1 MGKVYAPPGS
11 PGSVVT
17 VKPRY
22 DNFIG
27 GKWVAPVNGQYMPNV
42 SPVTGKVFCEVAKST
57 ADDVE
62 LALDAAH
69 AAKDAWGDAS
79 LAERAA
85 VLNAIADALEANL
98 EMLAVAETWENG
110 KPVRETLAADI
121 PLAIDHF
128 RYFAGATRSLEGRT
142 TEIDKDT
149 VAYHF
154 HEPLGVVG
162 QIIPFNFPLLMAA
175 WKMAPA
181 LAAGNCTVLK
191 PASPTPWS
199 ILKLAEVVADVVPAG
214 VINII
219 TGPGGEIGKALATSP
234 RIAKIGFTG
243 ETTTGRLIMQYAAQ
257 NLIPSTTELGGK
269 SPNVFFADIM
279 DEDDSFLDKAVEG
292 LVLYAFNKGEVC
304 TCPSRA
310 LIQESIYDKFMAR
323 CLERI
328 GKIVQGNPL
337 DTATMM
343 GPQVSTQQLEKI
355 GSYVDIGLQEGAE
368 CLIGG
373 HRSVQAG
380 DLADGL
386 LLRAHGAQGRQQ
398 DAGLPGGDLRAGA
411 GRDHL
416 QRRGRRRAHRQRHPL
431 RPGRRR
437 VDPQRQPGLPHGPGH
452 QGRPRVDQLL
462 PPLPRRRSLRRL
474 QDLGRRA
481 GEPPDDARALHAD
494 QEPAGQLQPRA
505 PRVLLIRARER
516 ETGTGPDGTTVPE
529 PAVVATPAAL
539 EAVARLVAERGP
551 VMFFQSGG
559 CCDGSLP
566 MCFDDGEL
574 MSATTT
580 SCWASWAA
588 APSTSTAASTSCGST
603 RSSSSM
609 SAKGRPKGSPWR
621 PATDRHFITRSRVCS
636 ADEPGTRRP
645 ERPEA

>member
-1 MGKVYAPPGS
+1 MSKVYAPPGT

-27 GKWVAPVNGQYMPNV
+27 GKWVAPVNGQYMANV

-57 ADDVE
+57 AADVE

-110 KPVRETLAADI
+110 KPVRETLAADV

-269 SPNVFFADIM
+269 SPNVFFADVM
-279 DEDDSFLDKAVEG
+279 DFDDSFLDKAIEG

-328 GKIVQGNPL
+328 AKIAQGNPL

-355 GSYVDIGLQEGAE
+355 SSYVDIGLQEGAE

-380 DLADGL
+380 EFADGYYFEPTVL
-386 LLRAHGAQGRQQ
+386 KGDNKMRVFQEEIFGPVLAVTTFKDEADAVRIANDTLYGLGAGVWTRNGNVAYRMGRAIKAGRVWTNCYH
-398 DAGLPGGDLRAGA
+398 LYPAGA
-411 GRDHL
+411 AFGGYKISGVGRENHQMMLEHYTQTKNLLVSYSD
-416 QRRGRRRAHRQRHPL
+416 QPL
-431 RPGRRR
+431 G
-437 VDPQRQPGLPHGPGH
+437 
-452 QGRPRVDQLL
+452 
-462 PPLPRRRSLRRL
+462 
-474 QDLGRRA
+474 
-481 GEPPDDARALHAD
+481 
-494 QEPAGQLQPRA
+494 
-505 PRVLLIRARER
+505 
-516 ETGTGPDGTTVPE
+516 
-529 PAVVATPAAL
+529 
-539 EAVARLVAERGP
+539 
-551 VMFFQSGG
+551 FF
-559 CCDGSLP
+559 
-566 MCFDDGEL
+566 
-574 MSATTT
+574 
-580 SCWASWAA
+580 
-588 APSTSTAASTSCGST
+588 
-603 RSSSSM
+603 
-609 SAKGRPKGSPWR
+609 
-621 PATDRHFITRSRVCS
+621 
-636 ADEPGTRRP
+636 
-645 ERPEA
+645 